1 MPNDATAVAAAA
13 NTAVADA
20 DAVTDG
26 VAADTDAVAD
36 AGVAADAAVATAAV
50 ADAPADDAADGV
62 ADTAVMAEME
72 PDLVQARRTAV
83 MAHSVV
89 IRLRQ
94 LGLPDDMD
102 PQLARLSTDLG
113 DLWGA
118 QKEFTDLLND
128 MLKNARD
135 WDAMGD
141 ALTDL
146 RASIEHI
153 AWHIDSVR
161 EPIERIAERAYAE
174 AQGQT
179 AAELALG
186 RAQVLDDCCSVE
198 LSAELRDGRE

>member
-1 MPNDATAVAAAA
+1 
-13 NTAVADA
+13 
-20 DAVTDG
+20 
-26 VAADTDAVAD
+26 
-36 AGVAADAAVATAAV
+36 
-50 ADAPADDAADGV
+50 
-62 ADTAVMAEME
+62 
-72 PDLVQARRTAV
+72 

-94 LGLPDDMD
+94 LGMPEDMD

-135 WDAMGD
+135 WEAVGD

-146 RASIEHI
+146 RAAIDHI
-153 AWHIDSVR
+153 AWHIDGVR
-161 EPIERIAERAYAE
+161 GPIERIAERAYAE

-186 RAQVLDDCCSVE
+186 RARVVDDCCSVE
-198 LSAELRDGRE
+198 LSAELGDGRE